1 MTSWND
7 LQLEKLSNISN
18 HKVVPDIAG
27 EFNWMHNING
37 KWELHSIKVFE
48 QENVAYSWMYFWLDK
63 YNKELTDRRATQA
76 RRSKRRMKAIRR
88 SVTMTNKEKALEIRT
103 LMTSWTQQEIANELS
118 IGKRTVERYLA
129 V

>member
-7 LQLEKLSNISN
+7 LQLDKLSNISN

-48 QENVAYSWMYFWLDK
+48 EENVAYSWMYFWLDK

>member
-48 QENVAYSWMYFWLDK
+48 EENVAYSWMYFWLDK

>member
-7 LQLEKLSNISN
+7 LQLDKLSNISN

-48 QENVAYSWMYFWLDK
+48 EENVAYSWMYFWLDK

-103 LMTSWTQQEIANELS
+103 LMTSWNIQEIANELS

>member
-7 LQLEKLSNISN
+7 LQLDKLSNISN

-48 QENVAYSWMYFWLDK
+48 EENVAYSWMYFWLDK

-76 RRSKRRMKAIRR
+76 RRSKRGLKAVRR
-88 SVTMTNKEKALEIRT
+88 SISMTKKEKALDGEGD
-103 LMTSWTQQEIANELS
+103 LS
-118 IGKRTVERYLA
+118 ESDGDEMFDK
-129 V
+129 

>member
-7 LQLEKLSNISN
+7 LQLDKLSNISN

>member
-7 LQLEKLSNISN
+7 LQLDKLSNISN

-48 QENVAYSWMYFWLDK
+48 EENVAYSWMYFWLDK
-63 YNKELTDRRATQA
+63 YNKELQDRRATQA